1 MNLSKYSAY
10 ICAILDDFSSER
22 YNGNRIRSERQ
33 RFYMVEKIR
42 LVPTTE
48 TSHPFARADVKCNFK
63 ENGYVEDEY
72 FVYGKANLY
81 DANPDERPVVIA
93 ENVPYVNRMLV
104 RRPADPARFSGNV
117 VIELLNP
124 TAHIDIDRIWVNTW
138 RYFVR
143 HGDIYIGIVSK
154 PDVFDSLYTFD
165 KERYGEINWP
175 NPLPDRKEPEGLMFP
190 LNVQWEN
197 GLLWDIMTDCGKIL
211 RRNDELNPIAAY
223 MNTKVYLY
231 MTGWSQCTGFINRY
245 VRSFAQT
252 KELKGIFDGYLNAGG
267 GAKLTPINSYAN
279 YARGGI
285 FGMEGWSV
293 FGADVPFIALN
304 TESEN
309 KMAAWGDDSDVPG
322 DLFRSYQMPGSSHDE
337 KNNLDDWYRDDPD
350 LAPERRQPYRGLE
363 GEVNNYPYTYLFH
376 MTMARLYAW
385 VRDGVPA
392 PHMPRIEMERIRDE
406 ETGDYHYENLKDA
419 FGNAKGGI
427 RTAALDLPTARYYNW
442 CNKPQP
448 DGTLHHNW
456 LYGHADPFSP
466 ALMKELYGSLENYRA
481 LVAKSTALDVQKGF
495 VLPED
500 EEDIVNEIV
509 QMAEARGLH

>member
-1 MNLSKYSAY
+1 
-10 ICAILDDFSSER
+10 
-22 YNGNRIRSERQ
+22 
-33 RFYMVEKIR
+33 
-42 LVPTTE
+42 
-48 TSHPFARADVKCNFK
+48 
-63 ENGYVEDEY
+63 
-72 FVYGKANLY
+72 
-81 DANPDERPVVIA
+81 
-93 ENVPYVNRMLV
+93 
-104 RRPADPARFSGNV
+104 
-117 VIELLNP
+117 
-124 TAHIDIDRIWVNTW
+124 
-138 RYFVR
+138 
-143 HGDIYIGIVSK
+143 
-154 PDVFDSLYTFD
+154 
-165 KERYGEINWP
+165 
-175 NPLPDRKEPEGLMFP
+175 
-190 LNVQWEN
+190 
-197 GLLWDIMTDCGKIL
+197 
-211 RRNDELNPIAAY
+211 
-223 MNTKVYLY
+223 
-231 MTGWSQCTGFINRY
+231 
-245 VRSFAQT
+245 
-252 KELKGIFDGYLNAGG
+252 
-267 GAKLTPINSYAN
+267 
-279 YARGGI
+279 
-285 FGMEGWSV
+285 
-293 FGADVPFIALN
+293 
-304 TESEN
+304 
-309 KMAAWGDDSDVPG
+309 MAAWGDDSDVPG

-500 EEDIVNEIV
+500 E
-509 QMAEARGLH
+509 